1 VRAIEFLRQHIPQ
14 SVQRLTRLAAV
25 FALLGLLVFA
35 IGLLY
40 PRPLAVILSMTL
52 GHALG
57 AFAVGLYLIAVILD
71 SIPASPGVV
80 VSDDSGAERAT
91 ERQAET
97 DAGKKLSSD
106 D

>member
-1 VRAIEFLRQHIPQ
+1 MSAADFLRRKIPQ
-14 SVQRLTRLAAV
+14 SVHGLSRLAAV

-35 IGLLY
+35 VGLLY

-71 SIPASPGVV
+71 GVSTSPKAA
-80 VSDDSGAERAT
+80 VSDDSGEKPVA
-91 ERQAET
+91 ERQAKSGSE
-97 DAGKKLSSD
+97 K
-106 D
+106 